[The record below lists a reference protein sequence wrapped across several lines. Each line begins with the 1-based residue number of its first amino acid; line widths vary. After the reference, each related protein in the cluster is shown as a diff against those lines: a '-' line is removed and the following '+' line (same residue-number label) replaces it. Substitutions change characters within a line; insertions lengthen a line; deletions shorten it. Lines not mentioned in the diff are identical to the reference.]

1 MKLVL
6 IGKFNEIYH
15 EEGKARGFL
24 ELGCEV
30 YRFDERTF
38 DASDREIIVKKI
50 QPDAIIYTKLSIKN
64 PLETVLYFKKH
75 NIKLISWYPDY
86 CNVGEWENSAFNI
99 RDIKNCP
106 MSKSDL
112 VLIPDSTNKA
122 KWADLGVNQEL
133 MRQAISKEFCY
144 LSPPKEDWKSDIV
157 FIGSLVNNSLY
168 NYRYE
173 LVNFLTKNYGN
184 KFIHLGSNNPYQI
197 RNSELNTLISS
208 TKIVI
213 CDSVY
218 AKGYWSN
225 RVYESM
231 GRGGFCLHSHTEGLE
246 NEFIIGEHLDTYR
259 HNNYADLKEK
269 IDYYLNNSKLREK
282 IAKKGFT
289 FVKENH
295 TITHRC
301 LEVIKKI
308 KKL

>member
-6 IGKFNEIYH
+6 IGKFNEVYH
-15 EEGKARGFL
+15 EEGKARGFQ

-30 YRFDERTF
+30 YRFEERTF
-38 DASDREIIVKKI
+38 DASDREIIANKI
-50 QPDAIIYTKLSIKN
+50 KPDAIIYTKLSFKD
-64 PLETVLYFKKH
+64 PLGTILYFKKY

-99 RDIKNCP
+99 KNIKKCP

-112 VLIPDSTNKA
+112 VLIPDSTNKDR
-122 KWADLGVNQEL
+122 WASLGINQQL

-144 LSPPKEDWKSDIV
+144 VSPPKEEWESDII

-168 NYRYE
+168 NYRYK
-173 LVNFLTKNYGN
+173 LVDFLNKNYGS
-184 KFIHLGSNNPYQI
+184 KFLHLGSNNPYQI

-213 CDSVY
+213 CDSVF

-225 RVYESM
+225 RIYESM
-231 GRGGFCLHSHTEGLE
+231 GRGGFCLHSYTEGLE
-246 NEFIIGEHLDTYR
+246 NDFIIGEHLDTYK
-259 HNNYADLKEK
+259 HDNYIDLKQK
-269 IDYYLNNSKLREK
+269 IDYYLNNSKLRKK

-289 FVKENH
+289 FIKENH

-301 LEVIKKI
+301 LEVINKI
-308 KKL
+308 KNL